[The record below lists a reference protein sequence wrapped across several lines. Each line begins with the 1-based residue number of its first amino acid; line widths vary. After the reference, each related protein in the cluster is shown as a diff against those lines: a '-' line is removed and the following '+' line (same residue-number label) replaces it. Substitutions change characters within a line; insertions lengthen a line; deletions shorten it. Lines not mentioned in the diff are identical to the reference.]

1 MRAVLSIDDRGVD
14 DIASAIADLALPLGV
29 RVCTAESLT
38 TGGIAAALGKAR
50 EASTWFAGGV
60 VAYTDEAKFSA
71 LGVPRGRVVSE
82 RCAEQMAR
90 GAAELLQAE
99 VAVAVTGAAGPEG
112 AEGHP
117 AGTVMLAVLGPDG
130 AEVRTVQFAG
140 EPADVV
146 EQTIR
151 VALSSV
157 LDRLDGLSARTGRT
171 R

>member
-1 MRAVLSIDDRGVD
+1 MRSELGADTRGVD
-14 DIASAIADLALPLGV
+14 DIASEIADRVLALGV

-38 TGGIAAALGKAR
+38 TGRIAAALGKAR

-71 LGVPRGRVVSE
+71 LGVPRGPVVSE
-82 RCAEQMAR
+82 HCAEQMAR

-130 AEVRTVQFAG
+130 AEVCTVQFAG

-151 VALSSV
+151 VALVSV
-157 LDRLDGLSARTGRT
+157 LACLEGLAARTGAAR
-171 R
+171 